1 LIAGSLMV
9 SVRFMA
15 GVIAALALV
24 VVLEWCVPGGSGA
37 GDAAGAFR
45 LVHGTPKVTLQA
57 RAVTQ
62 WANVVLARPIFA
74 ISRRP
79 PRVEAFGRNDA
90 TPSEARL
97 SGILIGRFGRRAIFA
112 PEGGG
117 KPLVLSEGAS
127 INESTIRNITPGQ
140 VTLASGAVLKPE
152 FDKNRAP
159 STPYIPPFQPTVPN
173 FPTPGFVNGQMQSP
187 NFPVPRMPVPLPPQ
201 PDGDNGQGS
210 EPNTPAQPVPMFRGP
225 MGAQRR
231 E

>member
-1 LIAGSLMV
+1 VIAVSL
-9 SVRFMA
+9 RFMA
-15 GVIAALALV
+15 GLTGALALV
-24 VVLEWCVPGGSGA
+24 VVLEWAVPEGGGGA
-37 GDAAGAFR
+37 QAPSAFR
-45 LVHGTPKVTLQA
+45 LAHSAPKVTLQA

-62 WANVVLARPIFA
+62 WANVVLARPLFF

-79 PRVEAFGRNDA
+79 PRIEVSGHNDA
-90 TPSEARL
+90 APAEARL

-117 KPLVLSEGAS
+117 KPLVLAEGAS
-127 INESTIRNITPGQ
+127 INESTIRSIAPGQ

-173 FPTPGFVNGQMQSP
+173 FPAPGFVNGQIQQP
-187 NFPVPRMPVPLPPQ
+187 NFPVPRMPVPVSPQ
-201 PDGDNGQGS
+201 PDSDNGQAG
-210 EPNTPAQPVPMFRGP
+210 EANTPAQPVPMFRGP